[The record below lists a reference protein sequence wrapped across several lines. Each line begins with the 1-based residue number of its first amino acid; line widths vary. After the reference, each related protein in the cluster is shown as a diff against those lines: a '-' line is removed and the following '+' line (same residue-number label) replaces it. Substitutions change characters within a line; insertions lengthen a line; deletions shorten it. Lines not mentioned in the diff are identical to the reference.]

1 MHNATDV
8 IARWRFVE
16 SIHPLFSLAKSRPQV
31 EDVDRGLYGPL
42 EAKDRA
48 DLKYEITLLRNNLHY
63 ITMTQAHINIEESIN
78 DYAYLRNLD
87 RSLEILLQ
95 DLEDMIDS
103 NVLQEELQHIIEPK
117 SLTPFPK
124 LIVLWKVV
132 KLQKE
137 SMSSNGM
144 PDNASDISEM
154 NDMDNR
160 TESSWSRKYLF
171 TSRERVDRYIQFP
184 KDREELEVLRRTT
197 SQFMMA
203 MEWTSMASVSS
214 VWEADVETQI
224 WEPDKLEDIRNA
236 NEFASA
242 CTSLFTRMADDT
254 ACGTPHIAKL
264 QLSGFK
270 GGQLKMNIGTC
281 EGADWISSIFTE
293 LLGKPSDEIFSFGHI
308 CSPTPIHNVRG
319 DILHVTFNL
328 EGMWI
333 ANGNVDTTPH
343 SWDGGEHSLDYHLT
357 HDTRLTLKQRKLVG
371 ALLAASLFKLS
382 DSPWIEQHLGPEC
395 IFVPSPKNKLLEQ
408 WCPRIHCTLVPR
420 QDTRL
425 LSDKIAALGI
435 LILELETNR
444 RADWVDDDE
453 DWQTGERSNR
463 GRLSRILHVWK
474 DDVADDYRR
483 IGDACLNFDNHVLD
497 LDDSDIVTERKELAV
512 IYSHILEP
520 LFECSMSSFGE
531 LQPIFEGM
539 LGRSR
544 LLASPIIVPSDI
556 TTKIVL
562 FDDDDIAESATDKR
576 SADEFM
582 GELQPFLQ
590 TIRSVRDSCKPWEL
604 KKRIR
609 IAVLDSG
616 IDDTQPIM
624 DSATRHG
631 RINCQASRSFVHR
644 ADSWRQDSYGHGTH
658 VTQLLLKTAPVA
670 EIFIGKICTDKVIEA
685 DFMPAITQAINWA
698 VDYCDADII
707 SMSFGFD
714 VEDDDIETAIDK
726 ALEKGKLIIA
736 AASNEGGRTGRA
748 RPARRDGVM
757 CIHATDG
764 KGNKGKMNPS
774 PLANKS
780 NFATLGVSIPLRWK
794 GADVCK
800 SGTSFAVPIAVGI
813 AAGVLELAQHKCT
826 KLSPHKLRALYQK
839 RGMEEIFRAMAT
851 SRDGY
856 DFVFPGRQ
864 WAIQAEAVSM
874 IQKIMRKI

>member
-1 MHNATDV
+1 
-8 IARWRFVE
+8 
-16 SIHPLFSLAKSRPQV
+16 
-31 EDVDRGLYGPL
+31 
-42 EAKDRA
+42 
-48 DLKYEITLLRNNLHY
+48 
-63 ITMTQAHINIEESIN
+63 
-78 DYAYLRNLD
+78 
-87 RSLEILLQ
+87 
-95 DLEDMIDS
+95 
-103 NVLQEELQHIIEPK
+103 
-117 SLTPFPK
+117 
-124 LIVLWKVV
+124 
-132 KLQKE
+132 
-137 SMSSNGM
+137 MSSNGM

-224 WEPDKLEDIRNA
+224 WEPDELEDIRNA

-293 LLGKPSDEIFSFGHI
+293 LLGKPSDEIFSFGRI

-343 SWDGGEHSLDYHLT
+343 SWDGGEHSLDYYLT

-590 TIRSVRDSCKPWEL
+590 TIRS
-604 KKRIR
+604 
-609 IAVLDSG
+609 
-616 IDDTQPIM
+616 
-624 DSATRHG
+624 
-631 RINCQASRSFVHR
+631 
-644 ADSWRQDSYGHGTH
+644 
-658 VTQLLLKTAPVA
+658 LLLKTAPVA
-670 EIFIGKICTDKVIEA
+670 EIFIGKICTDKVIDA

>member
-224 WEPDKLEDIRNA
+224 WEPDELEDIRNA

-343 SWDGGEHSLDYHLT
+343 SWDGGEHSLDYYLT

-562 FDDDDIAESATDKR
+562 FDDDDIAESATDK
-576 SADEFM
+576 
-582 GELQPFLQ
+582 
-590 TIRSVRDSCKPWEL
+590 
-604 KKRIR
+604 
-609 IAVLDSG
+609 
-616 IDDTQPIM
+616 
-624 DSATRHG
+624 
-631 RINCQASRSFVHR
+631 
-644 ADSWRQDSYGHGTH
+644 TH

-670 EIFIGKICTDKVIEA
+670 EIFIGKICTDKVIDA

-736 AASNEGGRTGRA
+736 SASNEGGRTGRA